1 VQKGTADIPTMLR
14 AYAEES
20 LSTITPCS
28 NGPQLDE
35 SREDPQRARFAA
47 CAAVMGGGGATVMG
61 SGGTAVMGSGGAV
74 MGGGDCAA
82 VMGSGGRRRNGQ

>member
-1 VQKGTADIPTMLR
+1 MQKGTADIPTMLR
-14 AYAEES
+14 AYVEES

-35 SREDPQRARFAA
+35 SRKDPQRARFAA
-47 CAAVMGGGGATVMG
+47 CAAVMGGGGA
-61 SGGTAVMGSGGAV
+61 AVMGSGGAV

-82 VMGSGGRRRNGQ
+82 VMGSGGRRRKGQ